1 MKRSMLVA
9 FAAIYVL
16 SAGRAQAVHGDL
28 SAVVKA
34 RETAFAKTMA
44 DRNLQAFSAFI
55 SKEGVF
61 FGGKGPARGRA
72 AVVEVWKR
80 FFDGPDAPFSWAP
93 ETAEVLSTGKLA
105 LTSGP
110 VHDPTGELIGTFT
123 TIWRLESDGK
133 WRVVFDKGCDVCKPV
148 VPDKTEPEKAAEPE
162 KTPET
167 KQ

>member
-1 MKRSMLVA
+1 MKRWMRVA
-9 FAAIYVL
+9 LAAVTIL
-16 SAGRAQAVHGDL
+16 SAGTARAAVHGDL
-28 SAVVKA
+28 AAVVKA
-34 RETAFAKTMA
+34 REVAFAKTMA
-44 DRNLQAFSAFI
+44 DRNLKAFSAFI

-72 AVVEVWKR
+72 AVVDVWKR
-80 FFDGPDAPFSWAP
+80 FFDGPDAPFSWEP
-93 ETAEVLSTGKLA
+93 ETAEVLGTGKLA

-110 VHDPTGELIGTFT
+110 VHDPSGELIGTFT

-148 VPDKTEPEKAAEPE
+148 VPEKAAEPE